1 MAGKLGKCAEIKV
14 FCFFSSEKKTFLP
27 LAGDKMDGPR
37 LGLYGA
43 LIALNVAFVATWL
56 GVRKRHATESGPSLA
71 NIVTGFVTD
80 FFDTLGIGSYAP
92 TTAIFTVL
100 GSPASELI
108 PGTLNVGH
116 NAAAFLETS
125 IFLTAVAVDP
135 PLLAAMIAAAAAGA
149 FLAAGVVSRM
159 PRRAIQAVVGVAL
172 LIGGCVFA
180 ATNLGLLPPGGTALA
195 LHGWRFAAAVAGNF
209 VFGGLMSAGIGLY
222 APCMIML
229 FLLGLHPLAA
239 FPIMMG
245 SCGLLQPLAGIR
257 FLRTGRFAWGASLG
271 ITCGGVFGVLIAAY
285 VVKSLPLT
293 GLRWLVVCAVFYAA
307 VSMLRAVWR
316 RQDAGLAGTDS
327 AVTGATLQTQTAF
340 D

>member
-1 MAGKLGKCAEIKV
+1 MRRPSLQEAK
-14 FCFFSSEKKTFLP
+14 FFGSFFQKRTYFLVIDPSSGE
-27 LAGDKMDGPR
+27 AMNAAR

-43 LIALNVAFVATWL
+43 LVLLNVAFLATWL
-56 GVRKRHATESGPSLA
+56 SVRKRHASDPGPTLPD
-71 NIVTGFVTD
+71 IITGVVTA
-80 FFDTLGIGSYAP
+80 FFDTLGIGSYAT
-92 TTAIFTVL
+92 TTAAFTFL
-100 GSPASELI
+100 GRPSGELI

-116 NAAAFLETS
+116 NGAAFLETA

-135 PLLAAMIAAAAAGA
+135 SLLAAMITASAVGA
-149 FLAAGVVSRM
+149 FLSAGVVSRM
-159 PRRAIQAVVGVAL
+159 PRRAIQTVMGIAL
-172 LIGGCVFA
+172 LIGGCIFA

-195 LHGWRFAAAVAGNF
+195 LHGWRFGVAVGGNF
-209 VFGGLMSAGIGLY
+209 VFGALMSAGIGLY

-271 ITCGGVFGVLIAAY
+271 LTYGDVFGVLIAAF

-293 GLRWLVVCAVFYAA
+293 GLRWLVVCAVLYASL
-307 VSMLRAVWR
+307 SMLRAVR
-316 RQDAGLAGTDS
+316 NRPASFSKVAAAETP
-327 AVTGATLQTQTAF
+327 
-340 D
+340 